1 MMFVRFVKLIVHA
14 HHDVQRT
21 LRDRRGDDHFFHPG
35 LEVGVQ
41 LFRRAELAARLPYDA
56 HAEVAPSPPI

>member
-1 MMFVRFVKLIVHA
+1 MFSAPFGTGAATI
-14 HHDVQRT
+14 T
-21 LRDRRGDDHFFHPG
+21 FFTPAF
-35 LEVGVQ
+35 EVGVQ